1 MRNTLA
7 EDGSV
12 AALEGNDDSVSKKL
26 LNGQR
31 GGTGKLSVVD
41 AGGDT
46 TKKLP
51 KAIAHGA
58 SGLENQRDEGGRFN
72 SGQLVILLP
81 LLVLAL
87 LRSPKRAES
96 SPRGQGR
103 RRGGMSDRDIQHE
116 PSPAEA
122 EAKIRSSTILSAS
135 LRNRPKARL
144 TKEGDKQLQDESVA
158 RCDGPTPQVLADHK
172 MISQELLPT
181 PTASDIGGG
190 RGKPEAKPS
199 SKPEI
204 VVGEAQLGPRRYGVE
219 PAGRTGLSQAEE
231 VRRETRVP
239 LMARAE
245 TSSSTGEEVR
255 RGGKPLFQ

>member
-12 AALEGNDDSVSKKL
+12 ATLEGNGDSVSEKL
-26 LNGQR
+26 LNDQR

-41 AGGDT
+41 ARGDT
-46 TKKLP
+46 TEKLP

-87 LRSPKRAES
+87 LRSPSKRAES

-103 RRGGMSDRDIQHE
+103 WRGGMSDRDIQHE

-122 EAKIRSSTILSAS
+122 EAKIRSSSILSGPRPAS
-135 LRNRPKARL
+135 RR
-144 TKEGDKQLQDESVA
+144 KETSSCRIRAWRDVTDRRRRCLQTIKW
-158 RCDGPTPQVLADHK
+158 RWPWP
-172 MISQELLPT
+172 
-181 PTASDIGGG
+181 
-190 RGKPEAKPS
+190 
-199 SKPEI
+199 
-204 VVGEAQLGPRRYGVE
+204 GEAGGEAEQQAGNRRRKG
-219 PAGRTGLSQAEE
+219 A
-231 VRRETRVP
+231 
-239 LMARAE
+239 ARAE
-245 TSSSTGEEVR
+245 KVWR
-255 RGGKPLFQ
+255 